1 MMMWRVG
8 LSLLAGTVAA
18 LAQPYTMATIA
29 GGSPLPTPVA
39 AVAAPIGQP
48 QRPAVDGSG
57 NLYFSSSHCVFKV
70 DSSGVLTLVAGTSR
84 PGYSGDGGPALQA
97 QLNSPQGL
105 VLDSSGNL
113 YIADSGNDRVRMVS
127 PGGIITTIAGTGT
140 KGYSGDFGP
149 AISAEL
155 RLPSA
160 VRFDSSGNLYIAD
173 CANHS
178 IRKVDTSGIITSV
191 AGIGY
196 AGYSGDTLAA
206 VTAQLNG
213 PQDMV
218 LDTAGN
224 IYIADTNNNLVRK
237 IAIADSTI
245 SIYAGVTSTST
256 SGDGSQANT
265 VPLRGPSAL
274 ALDSTGN
281 LYIVENTN
289 NKVRK
294 VGTDGIIST
303 VAGDGTFNFGGDGGQ
318 ATKAQM
324 AGPLGMCLYSSGN
337 LYITD
342 PWNYRVRK
350 LASGGTISTV
360 AGNGGSRYLGDGGP
374 ALLAQLN
381 QPYGIAVDSAGNVYF
396 SEYGN
401 SRVRKITPD
410 GGITTVAGNGTYGS
424 SGDGGQATKAQL
436 AAPAGLALDTAGN
449 LYIADADSS
458 CVRRVSSSGVIVT
471 VAGNGTYGSSGD
483 GGQATSASLRTP
495 YGVTVDASGNLYIAD
510 ALANR
515 VRRVTPDG
523 IIATVAGSGA
533 LGFTGD
539 GNQATKA
546 RLRLPFAV
554 AVDASGTLY
563 IADTGNNRIRQVI
576 SNGVITTIAGNG
588 IAGYGGDGGL
598 AKNAQVVGPTA
609 LTADANGNLYIG
621 GISANRL
628 RQIAGG
634 SISTIGGAGVLG
646 YSGDG
651 GDALAAQ
658 VNGLGGVAVDAA
670 GNIYLADTGNNAVRV
685 MRITPTAK
693 PVQ

>member
-1 MMMWRVG
+1 M
-8 LSLLAGTVAA
+8 
-18 LAQPYTMATIA
+18 
-29 GGSPLPTPVA
+29 
-39 AVAAPIGQP
+39 
-48 QRPAVDGSG
+48 
-57 NLYFSSSHCVFKV
+57 
-70 DSSGVLTLVAGTSR
+70 
-84 PGYSGDGGPALQA
+84 
-97 QLNSPQGL
+97 
-105 VLDSSGNL
+105 
-113 YIADSGNDRVRMVS
+113 
-127 PGGIITTIAGTGT
+127 
-140 KGYSGDFGP
+140 
-149 AISAEL
+149 
-155 RLPSA
+155 
-160 VRFDSSGNLYIAD
+160 
-173 CANHS
+173 
-178 IRKVDTSGIITSV
+178 
-191 AGIGY
+191 
-196 AGYSGDTLAA
+196 
-206 VTAQLNG
+206 
-213 PQDMV
+213 
-218 LDTAGN
+218 
-224 IYIADTNNNLVRK
+224 
-237 IAIADSTI
+237 
-245 SIYAGVTSTST
+245 
-256 SGDGSQANT
+256 
-265 VPLRGPSAL
+265 
-274 ALDSTGN
+274 
-281 LYIVENTN
+281 
-289 NKVRK
+289 
-294 VGTDGIIST
+294 
-303 VAGDGTFNFGGDGGQ
+303 
-318 ATKAQM
+318 
-324 AGPLGMCLYSSGN
+324 
-337 LYITD
+337 
-342 PWNYRVRK
+342 
-350 LASGGTISTV
+350 STV
-360 AGNGGSRYLGDGGP
+360 AGNGGSRYLGDGSP

-436 AAPAGLALDTAGN
+436 ASPAGLALDTAGN

-458 CVRRVSSSGVIVT
+458 CVRRVSSDGVIVT

-483 GGQATSASLRTP
+483 GGQATNASLRTP

-523 IIATVAGSGA
+523 IIATIAGNGA

-609 LTADANGNLYIG
+609 LAADANGNLYIG

-658 VNGLGGVAVDAA
+658 VNGLGGVAVDAG
-670 GNIYLADTGNNAVRV
+670 GNIYLADTGNDAVRV
-685 MRITPTAK
+685 MRVTPTAK
-693 PVQ
+693 PAQ